1 MLLIIRFVVSALVLM
16 FVSFLLP
23 GFEVVGFVGAL
34 FAAIVIALLGQ
45 GSEYLL
51 GEEAS
56 PKGRGCLSFIVAGL
70 VIYIAQFIVTGMAVS
85 LVGALLA
92 ALIIGIID
100 LFIPTF
106 LR

>member
-1 MLLIIRFVVSALVLM
+1 MLLIIRFVISALVLM

-23 GFEVVGFVGAL
+23 GFQVVGFGGAL

-45 GSEYLL
+45 GSEYFL
-51 GEEAS
+51 GKGAS

-70 VIYIAQFIVTGMAVS
+70 VIYIAQFIVSGMAVS
-85 LVGALLA
+85 FFGALLA

-100 LFIPTF
+100 LFLPTY

>member
-1 MLLIIRFVVSALVLM
+1 MLIIIRFVISALVLM

-23 GFEVVGFVGAL
+23 GLEVVGFSGAL
-34 FAAIVIALLGQ
+34 FAAIVIAILGQ
-45 GSEYLL
+45 GSEHLF
-51 GEEAS
+51 GKEAS

-70 VIYIAQFIVTGMAVS
+70 VIYIAQFIVSGMVVS
-85 LVGALLA
+85 FFGALFA
-92 ALIIGIID
+92 AFIIGIID